1 MPLSAEVIKFM
12 QMGRAVTENPD
23 LMIEYA
29 RKKKRE
35 VKEG

>member
-1 MPLSAEVIKFM
+1 MALTDEGARYLTI
-12 QMGRAVTENPD
+12 GREILEDPD
-23 LMIEYA
+23 MMIEYA